1 MSQSAISQHLAIMRA
16 AGLVK
21 TRRQAQQIFYS
32 VQDEKTAVT
41 ATMLLN
47 GRCTMEEKLKILHL
61 PMMYEWFD
69 KIASGE
75 KTTEYRQCSDHWNY
89 LFTTKNM
96 I

>member
-1 MSQSAISQHLAIMRA
+1 
-16 AGLVK
+16 
-21 TRRQAQQIFYS
+21 
-32 VQDEKTAVT
+32 
-41 ATMLLN
+41 
-47 GRCTMEEKLKILHL
+47 MEEKLKILHL